1 MGFFF
6 KFRMLNENRMRNR
19 ELCLQ
24 ARQAEASKLAQQ
36 LAEFNLQNHQDN
48 IQIMLFSE
56 KNLLVCFMVC
66 PILQAGVPILQ
77 AWPAGLIG
85 GHAKLKPDPALIKHW
100 PSKT

>member
-1 MGFFF
+1 
-6 KFRMLNENRMRNR
+6 MRNR

-85 GHAKLKPDPALIKHW
+85 GEAKLKPDPTLLKHR